1 MGRLKLVLSARSE
14 EWGARKSGQAR
25 IDGKWEMEGTLR
37 IIRAIEVPGLLVQ
50 ASRLVVII

>member
-1 MGRLKLVLSARSE
+1 VLSARSE